1 MGSKVGVLV
10 RELERKGGED
20 EVEVATVLKISGTKK
35 GCSQETIGEH
45 TFRDGL
51 SDGRLP
57 CPGKAVQPEDG
68 GCVRVFSPRLDLVQ
82 DSFTGSPEAT
92 PTISML
98 ISSPAGTAAAIQH
111 RYVNWMAQVSL
122 FQEGEGL
129 AKPVSWKQ

>member
-1 MGSKVGVLV
+1 MGLKIGVFV
-10 RELERKGGED
+10 CELERKGRED
-20 EVEVATVLKISGTKK
+20 EVQVATVLKISGTKK

-57 CPGKAVQPEDG
+57 CPGEAVQPEDG

-92 PTISML
+92 STISML
-98 ISSPAGTAAAIQH
+98 ISSSASTAAAVQH
-111 RYVNWMAQVSL
+111 RYVNWMTQVSL
-122 FQEGEGL
+122 CQEEERM
-129 AKPVSWKQ
+129 AEPVSWKQ